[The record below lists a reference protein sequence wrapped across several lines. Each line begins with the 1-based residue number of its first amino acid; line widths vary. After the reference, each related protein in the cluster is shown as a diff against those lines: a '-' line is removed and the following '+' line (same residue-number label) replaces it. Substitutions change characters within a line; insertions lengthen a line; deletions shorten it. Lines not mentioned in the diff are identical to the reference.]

1 MAIVWLELKSAIS
14 CVSEYRTFLRHKKA
28 TQTHYGSYRSE
39 RGAKVVTNNDRGPD
53 KHQLKLR
60 PKALLHQGSKG
71 SQLGFET
78 ALPHSDTS
86 SITLLTRFFWHF
98 YYHDWFFGALSES
111 EF

>member
-1 MAIVWLELKSAIS
+1 MAIVWLELKSVIS
-14 CVSEYRTFLRHKKA
+14 CVSEYRAFLHNKKA
-28 TQTHYGSYRSE
+28 TQPRCGIGSE
-39 RGAKVVTNNDRGPD
+39 RGAKVFTNNDRGPD

-71 SQLGFET
+71 GQLFET

-86 SITLLTRFFWHF
+86 SVTLLTRFFWHS

-111 EF
+111 DI